1 MEGSTR
7 PRKIIHLDLDAFF
20 CAVEAL
26 QDPSLLGE
34 PFAVGGR
41 PEYRGV
47 VSSASYAARR
57 YGVRSAMPTARA
69 LQLCPDLILVS
80 GRHSQYG
87 DYSRKVMRH
96 LHNFAHSV
104 QQISID
110 EAFIDVSD
118 LRAPAEK
125 IAGDLQLCIWED
137 LQLPCSL
144 GVATSKLV
152 AKIANNV
159 GKASAKTKGPPMA
172 ITVVPPGEE
181 AAFLAPLP
189 ITELWGVGPKTG
201 ENLRQL
207 GINTIGDLAD
217 WPHEDLIHR
226 FGKHGDDLARRARGL
241 DDRPVATERGT
252 KSISHEVTYAQDVTD
267 EDQLKRTILRLSD
280 NVGRRLRKARL
291 RAATVKIKLRWS
303 DFTTL
308 TRQLTLPEPT
318 DQDAVIYEAALK
330 LLHANWRPGRPVRL
344 IGVGTMN
351 LNDPATQLRLWQ
363 TGTEKGQRLQETLD
377 GLRDRFGRDAIQRAF
392 VVELPTTSQLSD
404 MGIARSEDGNLEPPR
419 TRDAAKDGSSPQ
431 TAPKPNDRH

>member
-1 MEGSTR
+1 M

-26 QDPSLLGE
+26 RDPALHGK

-47 VSSASYAARR
+47 VSSASYAARK
-57 YGVRSAMPTARA
+57 YGVRSAMPTGRA
-69 LQLCPDLILVS
+69 LQLCPDLILVL
-80 GRHSQYG
+80 GRHTQYSK
-87 DYSRKVMRH
+87 YSRQVMSH
-96 LHNFAHSV
+96 LHNFAHAV

-118 LRAPAEK
+118 LRAPGEETARK
-125 IAGDLQLCIWED
+125 LQSCIWED
-137 LQLPCSL
+137 LRLPCSL

-159 GKASAKTKGPPMA
+159 GKATAKNEGPPMA

-201 ENLRQL
+201 KSLRSL
-207 GINTIGDLAD
+207 GIETIGDLAA
-217 WPHEDLIHR
+217 WPEAELVGR
-226 FGKHGDDLARRARGL
+226 FGKHGEDLARRARGI
-241 DDRPVATERGT
+241 DSRAVAPERGA
-252 KSISHEVTYAQDVTD
+252 KSISHEVTYAQDVAD
-267 EDQLKRTILRLSD
+267 EDQLKRTIMRLSD
-280 NVGRRLRKARL
+280 NVGRRLRRAEL

-308 TRQLTLPEPT
+308 TRQVTLPEPT
-318 DQDAVIYEAALK
+318 DQDAVIYEAAVQ
-330 LLHANWRPGRPVRL
+330 LLQANWRPGRPVRL

-351 LNDPATQLRLWQ
+351 LTDTATQLRLWE
-363 TGTEKGQRLQETLD
+363 TGTQRGQRLQETLD
-377 GLRDRFGRDAIQRAF
+377 TLRDRYGRDAIQRAF
-392 VVELPTTSQLSD
+392 VVEAPATSKLSD
-404 MGIARSEDGNLEPPR
+404 MGIARSGADASGDAG
-419 TRDAAKDGSSPQ
+419 TRGEHDDPE
-431 TAPKPNDRH
+431 TASERR